1 MSMLRAKLYT
11 MQMEEQAAKLASAR
25 KMQAR
30 CAEIYRRDA
39 SPRYVAEMKCRD
51 MLSPRYSI
59 SISRRILTQIRR
71 ALSYVPYFVKMR
83 LKRRETAKGAK
94 SVRRQQSFPAPGVE
108 MSPAD
113 TPRSANS
120 SANSGRKSP
129 SGGERMAEVVD
140 QVMPRYTRDVVEM

>member
-1 MSMLRAKLYT
+1 M
-11 MQMEEQAAKLASAR
+11 
-25 KMQAR
+25 
-30 CAEIYRRDA
+30 
-39 SPRYVAEMKCRD
+39 
-51 MLSPRYSI
+51 
-59 SISRRILTQIRR
+59 
-71 ALSYVPYFVKMR
+71 PYFVKQR

-120 SANSGRKSP
+120 SANSGGNSP

-140 QVMPRYTRDVVEM
+140 QAMPRYGRDVTQI

>member
-1 MSMLRAKLYT
+1 M
-11 MQMEEQAAKLASAR
+11 
-25 KMQAR
+25 
-30 CAEIYRRDA
+30 
-39 SPRYVAEMKCRD
+39 
-51 MLSPRYSI
+51 
-59 SISRRILTQIRR
+59 
-71 ALSYVPYFVKMR
+71 PYFVKMR

-113 TPRSANS
+113 TPPRSANS

-140 QVMPRYTRDVVEM
+140 QVMPRYTRDVAEM